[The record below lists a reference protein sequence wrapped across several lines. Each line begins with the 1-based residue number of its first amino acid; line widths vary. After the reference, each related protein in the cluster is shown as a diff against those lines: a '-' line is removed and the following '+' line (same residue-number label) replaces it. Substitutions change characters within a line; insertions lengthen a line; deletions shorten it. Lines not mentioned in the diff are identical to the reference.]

1 MTDKIRQKLEEL
13 KLNPDSAEAYNDL
26 GIEYSLEKEYSKA
39 IQCYRKALQLNPD
52 YAEAYYN
59 LANVHKT
66 NVEFEDSVLLYKKAI
81 ELKPD
86 FAEAY
91 YNLGNALKEMRLYD
105 DALTFYKKALELN
118 PSYIEA
124 LNNIGVLLHDKIMFK
139 NALELFHR
147 ALALDIAYP
156 EAHFNRALTLL
167 LLGNFKEGWEEH
179 EWRWE
184 KGDYLIHHR
193 DFSQPHWNGSDI
205 KGKTIL
211 LHAEQGYGDTLQ
223 FIRYAPLIAQMGAK
237 VIVECQP
244 ALVSLLKNTAGV
256 NAAVSKGEAIPD
268 FDLHCPILSLPLAFK
283 TELSSIPA
291 NIPYIRPSE
300 EIIAKWEKR
309 IGGNK
314 DRLKVGISWAGN
326 PEHRNDRNRSC
337 GFEVMKQL
345 LDIQGIDFYSLQ
357 VLNKTGGVHPKLIDF
372 TEEIRSFEDTAGLI
386 SSLDLIVAVDTAVGH
401 LGGAMGKEVWIML
414 PYVPDWRWLI
424 DRDDSPWYPSMRL
437 FRQTEPSDWNAVID
451 KIFYSLSNRT
461 I

>member
-1 MTDKIRQKLEEL
+1 MNHPENTDAKIKFHTIRINREPQ
-13 KLNPDSAEAYNDL
+13 NPEAFI
-26 GIEYSLEKEYSKA
+26 G
-39 IQCYRKALQLNPD
+39 
-52 YAEAYYN
+52 
-59 LANVHKT
+59 
-66 NVEFEDSVLLYKKAI
+66 
-81 ELKPD
+81 
-86 FAEAY
+86 
-91 YNLGNALKEMRLYD
+91 LGNALHDSGNHEQAVKC
-105 DALTFYKKALELN
+105 FKKALELDPEN
-118 PSYIEA
+118 SLAYHGLGNALLETKDNNAAIAAYQNALRIAPNNIEA
-124 LNNIGVLLHDKIMFK
+124 HINLGLAFSAKEENQKAIESFNRAIKLSPANIKAHINLGNTFMYMNLLDNALECYK
-139 NALELFHR
+139 NALIISPDNFEACTNMAT
-147 ALALDIAYP
+147 ALKEKKLPKEALIWHSKSLEINPDYP

-179 EWRWE
+179 EWRWK
-184 KGDYLIHHR
+184 KGDYLVHRR
-193 DFSQPHWNGSDI
+193 DFSQPRWDGSDI

-244 ALVSLLKNTAGV
+244 ALVSLLKNTEGV

-268 FDLHCPILSLPLAFK
+268 FDLHCPVLSLPLAFK

-300 EIIAKWEKR
+300 EIIAKWKKR

-345 LDIQGIDFYSLQ
+345 LDIHGIDFYNLQ
-357 VLNKTGGVHPKLIDF
+357 VLNKAGGVHPKLIDF

-401 LGGAMGKEVWIML
+401 LGGAMGKEVWMML
-414 PYVPDWRWLI
+414 PY
-424 DRDDSPWYPSMRL
+424 
-437 FRQTEPSDWNAVID
+437 
-451 KIFYSLSNRT
+451 
-461 I
+461 